1 VVLSYITALDEGFYT
16 HLFTLWVVADKDT
29 HSCGKAGDS
38 FGEIDYR
45 GEVSERGIAPLD
57 MVIEGVGQGHF
68 LSLALGFFPT
78 AT

>member
-1 VVLSYITALDEGFYT
+1 VVLSYITTLDKGFYT
-16 HLFTLWVVADKDT
+16 HLFALWVVADKDT
-29 HSCGKAGDS
+29 HSCGKASDS

-45 GEVSERGIAPLD
+45 AEASERGIALLD
-57 MVIEGVGQGHF
+57 MVIEGVGQGYF